1 MDRTRLRNTFLKS
14 WSVEFRIAYNKQR
27 SYWVSLIQKIKR
39 ESYNNLDHEKNI
51 DNKSFQKYVK
61 PLFTDKN
68 PRSNKIT
75 LVEKDSILDKYQ
87 ADIRLNI
94 KLIRQY
100 QTQYQ
105 TYKIAETFNN
115 FFTSSVSNLNT
126 VFHGI

>member
-1 MDRTRLRNTFLKS
+1 MDRTGLRNTFLKS

-75 LVEKDSILDKYQ
+75 LVEKDSTLDKHQ

>member
-75 LVEKDSILDKYQ
+75 LVEKDSTLDKHQ

>member
-105 TYKIAETFNN
+105 TYKIAETFSN